1 MVMNSST
8 TVLKSIFGV
17 DYINQDW
24 RPGLNTVLEAE
35 NDELKA
41 IKAVEKLAKANNPF
55 LKHEFYKPRHYLPT
69 SCTTPVLQTGPRPS
83 CRCSG

>member
-1 MVMNSST
+1 MVAHSST
-8 TVLKSIFGV
+8 TLLKSIFGV
-17 DYINQDW
+17 DYINQDR

-41 IKAVEKLAKANNPF
+41 IKAIEKLAKANNPF

-69 SCTTPVLQTGPRPS
+69 SCTTPVLRCQTRPRPS
-83 CRCSG
+83 RR